1 MKICIRYDL
10 SVDLDC
16 KDPNG
21 YLFVDEVN
29 FVDNKSDH
37 SFIEWKKGK
46 YLKKVV
52 KWS

>member
-16 KDPNG
+16 KDHSD
-21 YLFVDEVN
+21 YLLVGEVSEERKDEY
-29 FVDNKSDH
+29 SL
-37 SFIEWKKGK
+37 IEWKTEK
-46 YLKKVV
+46 YIKKVI

>member
-16 KDPNG
+16 KDSKD
-21 YLFVDEVN
+21 YLFVEEVN
-29 FVDNKSDH
+29 EEDNS
-37 SFIEWKKGK
+37 IQWKRGK
-46 YLKKVV
+46 YVKKVV

>member
-16 KDPNG
+16 KNLSD
-21 YLFVDEVN
+21 YLFVEEVSEERKN
-29 FVDNKSDH
+29 DYSL
-37 SFIEWKKGK
+37 IEWKRGK
-46 YLKKVV
+46 YIKKVV